1 MLKQDD
7 ELSKLRHSAAH
18 VMAQAVK
25 RLFPDAQVTIG
36 PPTADGFYYDF
47 DQPTPFTPEDLERI
61 EAEMRRCIEA
71 DYPFERRPITKPE
84 ALALFAQKGEPY
96 KVEMIEETPDDEP
109 MSVYQQGEFVDWCR
123 GPHVERTGEI
133 GAFKLLSV

>member
-25 RLFPDAQVTIG
+25 HLFPQAKVTIG

-47 DQPTPFTPEDLERI
+47 EVDKPFTPEDLAAF
-61 EAEMRRCIEA
+61 EAEMAKVAAEK
-71 DYPFERRPITKPE
+71 YPFVRAELPRSAAE
-84 ALALFAQKGEPY
+84 
-96 KVEMIEETPDDEP
+96 KV
-109 MSVYQQGEFVDWCR
+109 FVDD
-123 GPHVERTGEI
+123 PLKLER
-133 GAFKLLSV
+133 FRRS